1 MFQLVCFVRQ
11 MLSLFFSSLH
21 PQERMTSGGRTEL
34 ELHLTPSPTEDQP
47 LPSSSL
53 LSPSDCAQLL
63 SLHPSIRLLYPPPD
77 CTQRTRHLVSEGLRY
92 RLALVLFWVWTILCM
107 KMFSAEN
114 LKNKNL
120 IFFFFIF
127 FSKSAAEEERC
138 DLRIPL
144 NIHPRASSASLRG
157 PPEDDSAA
165 PRRTAPRT
173 SGRLGSV
180 LSPDEQELRAS
191 VCFTEVS
198 DASNVGNRPV
208 MVTKK

>member
-120 IFFFFIF
+120 IFFFLHF
-127 FSKSAAEEERC
+127 FSPSQLQKKSGAT
-138 DLRIPL
+138 
-144 NIHPRASSASLRG
+144 SASPSTSIPAHPQHPCVDLQRMT
-157 PPEDDSAA
+157 PRHRAA
-165 PRRTAPRT
+165 PRRAHQGGWRAFYRRT
-173 SGRLGSV
+173 NRSSGHRCVLRRSQMHQTSV
-180 LSPDEQELRAS
+180 TVR
-191 VCFTEVS
+191 
-198 DASNVGNRPV
+198 
-208 MVTKK
+208 

>member
-127 FSKSAAEEERC
+127 FLQVSCRRRAVRPPHPPQHPSP
-138 DLRIPL
+138 RILSIP
-144 NIHPRASSASLRG
+144 AWTSRG
-157 PPEDDSAA
+157 
-165 PRRTAPRT
+165 
-173 SGRLGSV
+173 
-180 LSPDEQELRAS
+180 
-191 VCFTEVS
+191 
-198 DASNVGNRPV
+198 
-208 MVTKK
+208 